1 MAATH
6 EQGAAK
12 AGAAKSGKP
21 LCFLMDEDF
30 AVRQDL
36 ARELRR
42 QDVDVVEF
50 SGSDRFA
57 DMVEGQ
63 NPDIVFVNVNRAA
76 PHECVRAL
84 LALKDC
90 SYSGAIQLFGRCE
103 PKLLDSFNTI
113 GADCALTMETNTTAA
128 SMTDLNLSLLGV

>member
-6 EQGAAK
+6 EQGATKPA
-12 AGAAKSGKP
+12 AAKSGKP

-36 ARELRR
+36 ARGLRR

-50 SGSDRFA
+50 SGCDRFA
-57 DMVEGQ
+57 DMVEEQ
-63 NPDIVFVNVNRAA
+63 NPDIVFISLNKAA

-84 LALKDC
+84 SALKDC
-90 SYSGAIQLFGRCE
+90 SYAGAVHLFGRCE
-103 PKLLDSFNTI
+103 PKLLDSFNLI
-113 GADCALTMETNTTAA
+113 GAD
-128 SMTDLNLSLLGV
+128 